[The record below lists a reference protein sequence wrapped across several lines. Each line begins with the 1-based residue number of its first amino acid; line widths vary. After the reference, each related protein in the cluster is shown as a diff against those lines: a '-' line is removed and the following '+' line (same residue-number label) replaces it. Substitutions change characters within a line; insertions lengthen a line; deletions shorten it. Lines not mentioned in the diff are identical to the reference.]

1 MIHGKGT
8 TIEFTDELMYADGT
22 PVQVIRFANEMDV
35 LSSAIYN
42 GGRVRTT
49 CILIM
54 QVPKDYMSDDPH
66 HDVQEVI
73 DILALPKETI
83 GLMTAAEVEYVF
95 NVTHHSHEGR
105 EAYAAVTAGLSNQV
119 VAGDVLVDWES
130 RHKVSVGKAMRL
142 YGERGPPRF
151 HAGTINTVAVLD
163 VPLTLAGKAN
173 AMIAATEAKT
183 AAMNIM
189 GFRETGT
196 TSDAVA
202 IVSPVGEDSDYAGT
216 GSYAGIAMCKA
227 VRDAVCRALIIR
239 DDFPE
244 GTDDGTRRRIRAEY
258 GL

>member
-8 TIEFTDELMYADGT
+8 PIEFTDTLEYADGT
-22 PVQVIRFANEMDV
+22 PVQVIRFAHKMDV
-35 LSSAIYN
+35 LSSATYN
-42 GGRVRTT
+42 GGRIQTD

-54 QVPKDYMSDDPH
+54 QVSKDYMSADPH
-66 HDVQEVI
+66 HDVQEMV
-73 DILALPKETI
+73 DILGLPKETV

-95 NVTHHSHEGR
+95 NVTHGGYEGH

-119 VAGDVLVDWES
+119 IAGDSLVGWDA

-142 YGERGPPRF
+142 YGERGPPKF
-151 HAGTINTVAVLD
+151 HAGTINTVAIVD
-163 VPLTLAGKAN
+163 EPLTLAGKTN
-173 AMIAATEAKT
+173 AVIAATEAKT

-189 GFRETGT
+189 GFKETGT

-202 IVSPVGEDSDYAGT
+202 IVSPIGDKSNYAGT
-216 GSYAGIAMCKA
+216 GSYVGVAMAKA
-227 VRDAVCRALIIR
+227 VRDAVCKALIIR

-244 GTDDGTRRRIRAEY
+244 GTDDGTKQRIRAEY

>member
-8 TIEFTDELMYADGT
+8 PVEFTDELMYADGT
-22 PVQVIRFANEMDV
+22 PVQVIRFRNEMDV

-42 GGRVRTT
+42 GGRIRTS

-66 HDVQEVI
+66 HDVQEMV
-73 DILALPKETI
+73 DILGLPENTI

-95 NVTHHSHEGR
+95 NVAHHEYEGCNG
-105 EAYAAVTAGLSNQV
+105 YAAVTAGLSNQV
-119 VAGDVLVDWES
+119 VAGDPLIDWES
-130 RHKVSVGKAMRL
+130 RHKVSLGRSRRL
-142 YGERGPPRF
+142 YGDRGPPKF
-151 HAGTINTVAVLD
+151 HAGTINTVAIVET
-163 VPLTLAGKAN
+163 PLTLAGKAN
-173 AMIAATEAKT
+173 AIIAATEAKT

-189 GFRETGT
+189 GYKETGT

-202 IVSPVGEDSDYAGT
+202 IVSPIGEDSNYAGT
-216 GSYAGIAMCKA
+216 GCRQGIAMARA
-227 VRDAVCRALIIR
+227 VRDAVTRALILR

-244 GTDDGTRRRIRAEY
+244 GTDDGTRDRLRAEY